1 MGWKQ
6 ALVGAFIGSLAA
18 GCASAPPSLPQSVSA
33 LPDTHQ
39 AAAVPAG
46 FISFCMRFPDQCTAG
61 AQRTQTVT
69 LDLQTWLLLIKVNK
83 SVNDSIWPED
93 DSVHYG
99 REEYWTIPTDGYGD
113 CDDYA
118 LTKRQKLQQAGLPEL
133 ALRIAVVY
141 SARSGRHAVLTVATD
156 KGDLV
161 LDNLTADIVPW
172 HATDYHWIERQD
184 AANPMKWV
192 SLQPVY
198 LAQAPTTAEKP
209 DGVAT
214 AGSAIPTSGVG
225 AEGTR

>member
-6 ALVGAFIGSLAA
+6 ALVGAFIGSLVA
-18 GCASAPPSLPQSVSA
+18 GCASAPPALPQSVSA
-33 LPDTHQ
+33 LPDTHR

-46 FISFCMRFPDQCTAG
+46 FTSFCTRFPDQCTAG
-61 AQRTQTVT
+61 AQDKQQVT
-69 LDLQTWLLLIKVNK
+69 LDLKTWLLLINVNK
-83 SVNDSIWPED
+83 SVNESIWPED

-99 REEYWTIPTDGYGD
+99 RAEYWTIPTDGYGD

-161 LDNLTADIVPW
+161 LDNLTQDIVPW

-184 AANPMKWV
+184 ATNPMKWV
-192 SLQPVY
+192 SLQPIYV
-198 LAQAPTTAEKP
+198 AQDDRTPTKP
-209 DGVAT
+209 DTVAT
-214 AGSAIPTSGVG
+214 AGSNIPTSSIGDQ
-225 AEGTR
+225 GTR